1 MRSYF
6 QEQKNEKTIAQNPH
20 DNRKKVTS
28 AEIPQKLENEQNQ
41 IDFER

>member
-1 MRSYF
+1 MRGHF
-6 QEQKNEKTIAQNPH
+6 QEQKNEKTIAPNPH
-20 DNRKKVTS
+20 DNGRKVTS